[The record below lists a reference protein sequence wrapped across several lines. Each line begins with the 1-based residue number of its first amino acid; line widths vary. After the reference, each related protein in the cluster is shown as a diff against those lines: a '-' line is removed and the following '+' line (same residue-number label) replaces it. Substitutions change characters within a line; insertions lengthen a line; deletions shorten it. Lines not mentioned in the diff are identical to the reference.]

1 MSQTTAHA
9 QHAPADA
16 ADARPGLAADLLALS
31 KPGITKLVTI
41 TVGLGFAIGAV
52 SRHWEVGD
60 LIGTLLAC
68 LVGAALS
75 SSGANAL
82 NQCWERERDALM
94 PRTMDRPIPRGRVTP
109 MTGVVFAF
117 ACLIV
122 GAAILGLLVNAAAM
136 TIALATTATYILFY
150 TPMKVMTPI
159 ATLVGA
165 VPGALPPMIG
175 WAATAAT
182 PGGWDT
188 LASPVGW
195 SLFGLLFAWQV
206 PHFHAISWMYRDDY
220 AAGGF
225 KPLPVVDPT
234 GVRTARSS
242 ILWLSATIAVSCV
255 TPILLLPGWVGVV
268 AALPLLVVGVGW
280 LLTAFRFAK
289 RRERDTARRMFFG
302 SIIYLPLAMLL
313 LAIDAALVALLFH

>member
-1 MSQTTAHA
+1 MTNASSHA
-9 QHAPADA
+9 NPAASTDQS
-16 ADARPGLAADLLALS
+16 DPGLATDLLALS

-41 TVGLGFAIGAV
+41 TAGLGFAIGAV
-52 SRHWEVGD
+52 ARSWAMPE
-60 LIGTLLAC
+60 LLTALGAC
-68 LVGAALS
+68 LVGTALS

-94 PRTMDRPIPRGRVTP
+94 PRTMDRPIPKGRVSP
-109 MTGVVFAF
+109 RLGLVFSF
-117 ACLIV
+117 ACLIL
-122 GAAILGLLVNAAAM
+122 GAATLGLFVNAAAM
-136 TIALATTATYILFY
+136 WIAIATTVSYILFY

-175 WAATAAT
+175 WAAVSTT
-182 PGGWDT
+182 GGGWET
-188 LASPVGW
+188 LTSPIGW
-195 SLFGLLFAWQV
+195 SLFALLFAWQI

-242 ILWLSATIAVSCV
+242 ILWILVTVAVSCV
-255 TPILLLPGWVGVV
+255 TPLLLLEGWVGFV
-268 AALPLLVVGVGW
+268 ATVPMVAVGIGW
-280 LLTAFRFAK
+280 LMTAVRFAK
-289 RRERDTARRMFFG
+289 RREKDTARRMFFG

-313 LAIDAALVALLFH
+313 LAIDATLVVLLGN

>member
-1 MSQTTAHA
+1 MTTTNPHAHSVLSSEQSQ
-9 QHAPADA
+9 
-16 ADARPGLAADLLALS
+16 PGFASDLLALS

-41 TVGLGFAIGAV
+41 TAGLGFAIGAV
-52 SRHWEVGD
+52 ARPWSTTD
-60 LIGTLLAC
+60 LLTTLVAC
-68 LVGAALS
+68 LLGTALS

-82 NQCWERERDALM
+82 NQCWERKRDALM
-94 PRTMDRPIPRGRVTP
+94 PRTMDRPIPKGRITP
-109 MTGVVFAF
+109 RTGVVFSF
-117 ACLIV
+117 ACLLV
-122 GAAILGLLVNAAAM
+122 GAATLGIFVNVAAM
-136 TIALATTATYILFY
+136 TIAIATTLTYILFY
-150 TPMKVMTPI
+150 TPMKAKTPI

-175 WAATAAT
+175 WAATSV
-182 PGGWDT
+182 GGAGWET
-188 LASPVGW
+188 LGSPIGW
-195 SLFGLLFAWQV
+195 SLFGLLFAWQI

-242 ILWLSATIAVSCV
+242 ILWIIVTIGVSCV
-255 TPILLLPGWVGVV
+255 TPTLLLGGWVAY
-268 AALPLLVVGVGW
+268 AATLPMIVIGSGW
-280 LLTAFRFAK
+280 FMTAVRFAR

-313 LAIDAALVALLFH
+313 LAIDATLVAILGNG